1 MKNNLQEKVG
11 GQTLPEAAIICIGTK
26 ELRLRFSNPDIS
38 ATQCCRPWLFQ
49 TMNSNRSDNLS
60 LKNQRFT
67 SSD

>member
-1 MKNNLQEKVG
+1 MDKLCLKQPLFANWNKGIETQ
-11 GQTLPEAAIICIGTK
+11 I
-26 ELRLRFSNPDIS
+26 SNPDIS

-67 SSD
+67 SSDE